1 MHISGYLKN
10 HNTKLLHNILTDA
23 ILIPET
29 EKKKLTQNDVGYNVA
44 MLSYSLLKQVLNK
57 LSNPWKVFLTRA
69 CPKLDFYWWKLNYQK
84 SKHGQQ
90 SQHAEQ
96 KRNDKIWNAEIFASP
111 RLESLELSCIG
122 ITHKQYDTKH

>member
-44 MLSYSLLKQVLNK
+44 MLSYSLLKQVLHK

-111 RLESLELSCIG
+111 RLESLELS
-122 ITHKQYDTKH
+122 